1 MATFPRVEQC
11 REVLKAEVRNDVCP
25 KAIVPRPVQTT
36 RRDKLLPLLLTAPQ
50 DDELCSLLYLFQIAH
65 SRSP

>member
-25 KAIVPRPVQTT
+25 KAIVPRLLQTT
-36 RRDKLLPLLLTAPQ
+36 RHDKLLPLLLTAPQ